1 MRRSVRSPGPG
12 RCDAR
17 MAGYSLLELLVAVTI
32 LSLLVMLAQAGWW
45 RHVTKV
51 RRIDATAALLQAA
64 AAQESFFMDA
74 GHYAS
79 ELLRPAPDG
88 LGLSGTEHGW
98 YQLTIESA
106 EADSFLI
113 AARPAPGSAQG
124 DDTDCQLLSID
135 HLGRRDSVPGPPA
148 ICWR

>member
-1 MRRSVRSPGPG
+1 MRRPPQEPGPG
-12 RCDAR
+12 RCETHL
-17 MAGYSLLELLVAVTI
+17 AGYSLLELLVAVTI
-32 LSLLVMLAQAGWW
+32 LSLLVTLAQAGWW

-74 GHYAS
+74 GRYAS

-98 YQLTIESA
+98 YRLTIDSA
-106 EADSFLI
+106 AADSFLI
-113 AARPAPGSAQG
+113 AARPAPGSTQG
-124 DDTDCQLLSID
+124 GDTDCQLLSID
-135 HLGRRDSVPGPPA
+135 HLGRRDSAPGPPA